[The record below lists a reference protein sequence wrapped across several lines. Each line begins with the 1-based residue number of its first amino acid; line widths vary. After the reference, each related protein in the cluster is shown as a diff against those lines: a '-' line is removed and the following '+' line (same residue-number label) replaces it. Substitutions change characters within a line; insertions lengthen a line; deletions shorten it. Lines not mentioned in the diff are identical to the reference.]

1 MRNFSSSSSRQRMR
15 SSSNFA
21 RRHYARSSSTCSQ
34 KGSYQQATVNID
46 SQNLGLPYI
55 LSVNISGTQL
65 TGQVRIN
72 NQVVEQLS
80 SNNNQF
86 NLSPYLSIG
95 KNTIEILAQYFPSS
109 SSSIGVEL
117 VGSDTRVTQQ
127 TSGSG
132 VLRYTLTVV
141 VR

>member
-1 MRNFSSSSSRQRMR
+1 MRNFSSSSSRQRIR

-21 RRHYARSSSTCSQ
+21 RRHYARSSSTCTQ

-95 KNTIEILAQYFPSS
+95 NNIIEILAHYFPS

-132 VLRYTLTVV
+132 VLKYTLTVV

>member
-21 RRHYARSSSTCSQ
+21 RRHYARSSSTCTQ

-109 SSSIGVEL
+109 SSIEVEL